1 MELIHFQ
8 HYWWI
13 IISLLAGV
21 LTFLLFV
28 QGGQSMLYTL
38 GKTNTERDLIINT
51 LGHKWEYTFTT
62 LVVFGGAFFAS
73 FPLFYSTSFGGAYVV
88 WILILFSFVIQAV
101 SYEYR
106 KKPNNFLG
114 SRTYELFLQING
126 YVGPFLIG
134 AAVATFFT
142 GSPFQLNHMMQV
154 EWMTPWRGV
163 DALFVLTNYF
173 LAFGVLFL
181 SRTLAILYLINMI
194 DDPTLSARC
203 RHQLLPNAL
212 IAVITLVVFLGVILL
227 SKGYGVMP
235 NGTVE
240 LVKYKYFHN
249 LIEVPINTIIL
260 LAGLVLVLFGIIA
273 TLVRSVYRNGI
284 WFSGLGTVLT
294 VTALFGIAAYNQ
306 TAFYPST
313 TDLNSSLTIVNASS
327 SLYTLETMSWVSLF
341 VPFVIAYMWY
351 AWRAISKGGIST
363 KQLNSEE
370 HTY

>member
-8 HYWWI
+8 YYWWI
-13 IISLLAGV
+13 IISLLAGT

-28 QGGQSMLYTL
+28 QGGQSMLYSL
-38 GKTNTERDLIINT
+38 GKTSDERDLIINT

-73 FPLFYSTSFGGAYVV
+73 FPLFYATSFGGAYVV

-142 GSPFQLNHMMQV
+142 GSPFKLNHMMQV
-154 EWMTPWRGV
+154 EWTTPWRGV
-163 DALFVLTNYF
+163 DALFVITNYF

-181 SRTLAILYLINMI
+181 TRALALLYLIKLINDQTLI
-194 DDPTLSARC
+194 DRC
-203 RHQLLPNAL
+203 RKKLIPNAS
-212 IAVITLVVFLGVILL
+212 IAVLMLVIFLIIIFFSNGF
-227 SKGYGVMP
+227 GVMP
-235 NGTVE
+235 DGNVQY
-240 LVKYKYFHN
+240 VPYKYFQN
-249 LIEVPINTIIL
+249 LIEVPVNSIIL
-260 LAGLVLVLFGIIA
+260 LAGIVLVLWGFVFTIIC
-273 TLVRSVYRNGI
+273 SNYRNGI
-284 WFSGLGTVLT
+284 WFSGLGTILT
-294 VTALFGIAAYNQ
+294 VTALFGLATYNN

-313 TDLNSSLTIVNASS
+313 ADLNSSLTIVNASS
-327 SLYTLETMSWVSLF
+327 SLYTLETMSWVSLA

-351 AWRAISKGGIST
+351 AWRAISKGGMNM
-363 KQLNSEE
+363 KQLESED